1 MPRRLGYRRRPA
13 LAYACPVDNETQ
25 DQQYENV
32 TIRRDGD
39 VAVVTFDRGGSL
51 NAFNQATILELTD
64 VARRFQDDLTTRAV
78 VLSGAKNAFS
88 AGIDLKD
95 TATWEE
101 LDDDVALRSRF
112 YRGVR
117 LCQAWEDM
125 PQITIAAMEGL
136 AVGAGCA
143 IALACDWRVLA
154 RDAYLYVPEVKIGL
168 NLQWGALP
176 RLVTLVGPAR
186 AKRIVLLCEKMG
198 PDHAL
203 DWGLIDEIAE
213 SGQSVAVAE
222 DLATRV
228 ATMPAATTRMVKE
241 AVNATAGA
249 LHRVSAF
256 ADADQS
262 ALTRTFSDAVA
273 ARESFAGGAS

>member
-1 MPRRLGYRRRPA
+1 MTSGDGYK
-13 LAYACPVDNETQ
+13 
-25 DQQYENV
+25 NV
-32 TIRRDGD
+32 TVTNNGD
-39 VAVVTFDRGGSL
+39 VAVVTFDRKGSL
-51 NAFNQATILELTD
+51 NAFNQETILELTA
-64 VARRFQDDLTTRAV
+64 VAKSFHDDLTTRAV
-78 VLSGAKNAFS
+78 VLSGAPTAFS

-101 LDDDVALRSRF
+101 LDDDVALRARF

-154 RDAYLYVPEVKIGL
+154 SDAYLYVPEVKIGL

-186 AKRIVLLCEKMG
+186 AKRITLLCEKMG
-198 PDHAL
+198 ADQAK
-203 DWGLIDEIAE
+203 DWGLVDEVSE
-213 SGQSVAVAE
+213 PGQSVAVASGMAE
-222 DLATRV
+222 RV
-228 ATMPAATTRMVKE
+228 ADMPPATTRMVKE
-241 AVNATAGA
+241 AVNATANA
-249 LHRVSAF
+249 LHRASAF

-262 ALTRTFSDAVA
+262 ALTRTFRDAKA
-273 ARESFAGGAS
+273 AREQFNQS

>member
-1 MPRRLGYRRRPA
+1 MSQPRTYR
-13 LAYACPVDNETQ
+13 
-25 DQQYENV
+25 NV
-32 TIRRDGD
+32 TIERHGN
-39 VAVVTFDRGGSL
+39 VAVVTFDRKGSL
-51 NAFNQATILELTD
+51 NAFYQETILELTD
-64 VARRFQDDLTTRAV
+64 VARAFQDDLETQAV
-78 VLSGAKNAFS
+78 VLAGAPNAFS

-95 TATWEE
+95 SATWES
-101 LDDDVALRSRF
+101 LGSDVALRERF

-125 PQITIAAMEGL
+125 PQVTIAAMEKL

-186 AKRIVLLCEKMG
+186 AKRIVLLCEKMT

-213 SGQSVAVAE
+213 PGRTVEKALEMA
-222 DLATRV
+222 RV
-228 ATMPAATTRMVKE
+228 AGSMPAATTRMVKQ
-241 AVNATAGA
+241 AVNATANA
-249 LHRVSAF
+249 LHKASGF

-262 ALTRTFSDAVA
+262 ALTRTYQDAIA
-273 ARESFAGGAS
+273 ARAAFSGKPGA

>member
-1 MPRRLGYRRRPA
+1 MSTEPSSY
-13 LAYACPVDNETQ
+13 Q
-25 DQQYENV
+25 NV
-32 TIRRDGD
+32 TISHDGD
-39 VAVVTFDRGGSL
+39 IAVVTFDRRGRL
-51 NAFNQATILELTD
+51 NAFDQTTILELTD
-64 VARRFQDDLTTRAV
+64 VARRFQDDLSTRAV
-78 VLSGAKNAFS
+78 VLTGAPNAFS

-95 TATWEE
+95 GATWEE

-125 PQITIAAMEGL
+125 PQITVAAMEGL

-154 RDAYLYVPEVKIGL
+154 ADAYLYVPEVKIGL

-198 PDHAL
+198 PDQAL

-213 SGQSVAVAE
+213 PGQAAAVAGE
-222 DLATRV
+222 LARS
-228 ATMPAATTRMVKE
+228 AAAMPAATTRMVKE
-241 AVNATAGA
+241 AVNATANA
-249 LHRVSAF
+249 LHRATSF

-262 ALTRTFSDAVA
+262 ALTRTFGDAVA
-273 ARESFAGGAS
+273 ARHRFAEGDARAD